1 MFYFYTYLGVRAD
14 VLAGMAMGALTSTRS
29 TLPSRGVVFGVY
41 KHVSHRVRVNALV
54 AIPAST
60 PALASRYE
68 ALTTLSLSVAISLAS
83 LVILFTATD
92 APTFFTLV
100 KPGGASGVV
109 LANTHVVSATT
120 LLGPCGSTFHGS
132 QYFRYPGAGYAVMQ
146 WDKPPAQAA

>member
-1 MFYFYTYLGVRAD
+1 M
-14 VLAGMAMGALTSTRS
+14 AGMAMEALTSTRS

-60 PALASRYE
+60 SALASRYE

-83 LVILFTATD
+83 LVILFTPYPVTD

-100 KPGGASGVV
+100 KLGGASGVV

-120 LLGPCGSTFHGS
+120 LLGSLWLNVPRVTVVQISGCGVCSYAMGKTSSTS
-132 QYFRYPGAGYAVMQ
+132 SV
-146 WDKPPAQAA
+146 K